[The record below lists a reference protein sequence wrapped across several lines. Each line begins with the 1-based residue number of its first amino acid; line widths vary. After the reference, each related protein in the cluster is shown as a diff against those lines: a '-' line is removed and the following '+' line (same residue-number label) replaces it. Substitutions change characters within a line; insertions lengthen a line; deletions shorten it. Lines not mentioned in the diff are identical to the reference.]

1 MLKKMLIDPRRKRRI
16 PAHFSWVDHSL
27 VRKGYCR
34 KCSTESLGLYLFL
47 VAVSDSE
54 GLSYYGDKS
63 ICREISCTEEEVS
76 CLRKELISAGV
87 IAFDGKVYQVLDL
100 AEDLQEAI
108 PPAEGMHSI
117 NEMLEKMFGGDSN
130 D

>member
-1 MLKKMLIDPRRKRRI
+1 MLNKMLIDPRRKRRI
-16 PAHFSWVDHSL
+16 PVHFSWVDHSL

-63 ICREISCTEEEVS
+63 ICREISCAEEAVA
-76 CLRKELISAGV
+76 CLRKELISAEL

-100 AEDLQEAI
+100 VEGLQEAI
-108 PPAEGMHSI
+108 PPAEGTHSI
-117 NEMLEKMFGGDSN
+117 SEMLEKMFGGDSN